1 MREGDSIAADR
12 VASRIGTMCYGA
24 DALVESAHRSLD
36 EALSCTGLYPVA
48 WVEIRGTLLPEDA
61 HVLADRFNLHPV
73 IAHEIA
79 EHDPGRPKM
88 LDFEEVIFISLKLLE
103 LGHSRDDIKEQQ
115 LKIILG
121 KDFVITVS
129 TKELPP
135 SDLKENIR
143 NPRSRIRKMGPDY
156 LLYSILDSIVD
167 SYYTV
172 SEELGNRIEEIQDQ
186 IVNDNAQDTLQ
197 RVQRL
202 RRSVVM
208 FRRSIWPFREAVNL
222 MVKGESDLIG
232 DYTSP
237 YFREVYDHTI
247 ELMDTIDTSRDMLS
261 EMIDIYQTNVSNQL
275 NQVVKVLTVI
285 SVIFAP
291 LTFIVGFY
299 GMNFRNIPGF
309 EHPWGYVAVTAVMI
323 AISVGMIALFKRRRW
338 F

>member
-1 MREGDSIAADR
+1 MSKDAGGGPEGGG
-12 VASRIGTMCYGA
+12 SRIATVCYGA
-24 DALVESAHRSLD
+24 DSIAEDAPRSLD
-36 EALSCTGLYPVA
+36 RALACTGLYPVA
-48 WVEIRGTLLPEDA
+48 WVEIKDSLTPADA
-61 HVLADRFNLHPV
+61 QALADKYDLHPV
-73 IAHEIA
+73 IVHEIV

-88 LDFEEVIFISLKLLE
+88 LDFDDVIFVSLKLLRFS
-103 LGHSRDDIKEQQ
+103 GTDDSIEERQS
-115 LKIILG
+115 KIILG
-121 KDFVITVS
+121 KDFLIT
-129 TKELPP
+129 TNTGDLP
-135 SDLKENIR
+135 LEEVRENIR

-167 SYYTV
+167 GYYAV
-172 SEELGNRIEEIQDQ
+172 SEELGDRVEDIQDR
-186 IVNDNAQDTLQ
+186 IINENAEDALE

-202 RRSVVM
+202 RRSLVR
-208 FRRSIWPFREAVNL
+208 FRRAIWPFREAVNA

-232 DYTSP
+232 DYAYP

-275 NQVVKVLTVI
+275 NQVVKVLTII

-299 GMNFRNIPGF
+299 GMNFRYLPGF
-309 EHPWGYVAVTAVMI
+309 EHPWGYALVTAIMVFIGAAMI
-323 AISVGMIALFKRRRW
+323 GIFRKRRW